1 MMAAT
6 AMPIPIPAFAP
17 VESPEE
23 ALDELDVDVDDAE
36 VPAPELNMT
45 VAEDSTTASTLSVDC
60 HLSSTGYAWIIGCVY
75 VMAVVVVGVTPRT
88 V

>member
-1 MMAAT
+1 MMAAAAT
-6 AMPIPIPAFAP
+6 PIPIPAFAP

-23 ALDELDVDVDDAE
+23 ALDELGVDVADAE
-36 VPAPELNMT
+36 VPVLEVNMT

-60 HLSSTGYAWIIGCVY
+60 HLSSTGYAWMIGCVY
-75 VMAVVVVGVTPRT
+75 VTAVVVVGVTPRT